1 PYGQHLRK
9 IVLHKIE
16 RFDYLDGFPSC
27 RMRTETATRRSLM
40 RRLLTPKDAGALLG
54 LSTGRIQQLD
64 REGRL
69 RAIRDSAGR
78 RLFREGD
85 VLRFKAERDQRARA
99 QAGGRSAAR

>member
-1 PYGQHLRK
+1 
-9 IVLHKIE
+9 
-16 RFDYLDGFPSC
+16 
-27 RMRTETATRRSLM
+27 M

-78 RLFREGD
+78 RLFREAD
-85 VLRFKAERDQRARA
+85 VLRFKVEREAQRAARPA
-99 QAGGRSAAR
+99 SGGAKEGRG

>member
-1 PYGQHLRK
+1 MRAE
-9 IVLHKIE
+9 IV
-16 RFDYLDGFPSC
+16 
-27 RMRTETATRRSLM
+27 TRRSLM

-85 VLRFKAERDQRARA
+85 VLRFKAERERYSKDRNNGAG
-99 QAGGRSAAR
+99 AGGDAGR

>member
-1 PYGQHLRK
+1 
-9 IVLHKIE
+9 
-16 RFDYLDGFPSC
+16 
-27 RMRTETATRRSLM
+27 M

-54 LSTGRIQQLD
+54 LSTGRIQQFD

-85 VLRFKAERDQRARA
+85 VLRFKAEREAQRAARPASGGVKA
-99 QAGGRSAAR
+99 QGRG